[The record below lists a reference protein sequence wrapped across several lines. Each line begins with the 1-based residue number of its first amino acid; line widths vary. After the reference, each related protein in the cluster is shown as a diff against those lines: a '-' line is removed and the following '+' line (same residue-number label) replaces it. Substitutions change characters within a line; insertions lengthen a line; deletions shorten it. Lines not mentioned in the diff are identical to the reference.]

1 MSSITQGLARFQK
14 TKGTIPISAEAP
26 EKFRDAPFYDADEE
40 LQTAV
45 ELALELKQPLLI
57 TGEPGCGKTAAAY
70 WAAWALGL
78 DAASLHHVQIRSSAT
93 AADMKYEFDNIGY
106 LRESQVAGSRK
117 EAWTPAQEEEVRRR
131 FVRPGP
137 LWSAFESARK
147 HSIILLLDEIDKA
160 PRDFPNDLLHEFD
173 QLEFEVPEWRV
184 EGQPLRVSARPA
196 GGPARASATAG
207 DPSHPFILM
216 VFTSNGERR
225 LPDAF
230 LRRCVHHHL
239 AFDEQRM
246 LNIVRHRAD
255 LARKTASGQ
264 KLPMVELTDAF
275 IEYAVK
281 RFMVLKRYPE
291 LNHQPGLAELL
302 IWLRVVAS
310 RGGIDIERLKAMQPG
325 ELPYLGLLLKD
336 AEDRRRV
343 QPSLR

>member
-1 MSSITQGLARFQK
+1 MASITQGLARFRKAQD
-14 TKGTIPISAEAP
+14 TPAVAVDAP
-26 EKFRDAPFYDADEE
+26 EKFRDAPFYDADVE

-78 DAASLHHVQIRSSAT
+78 PADGLHHVQIRSTAT

-106 LRESQVAGSRK
+106 LRASQVAGARQ
-117 EAWTPAQEEEVRRR
+117 EAWTPAQEDEVRRR
-131 FVRPGP
+131 FVHKGP
-137 LWSAFESARK
+137 LWRAFAAARER
-147 HSIILLLDEIDKA
+147 SIVLLLDEIDKA

-173 QLEFEVPEWRV
+173 QLEFEVPEWR
-184 EGQPLRVSARPA
+184 EDGKALRISARPD
-196 GGPARASATAG
+196 GEGARATGATAKQ
-207 DPSHPFILM
+207 DRFILM

-246 LNIVRHRAD
+246 IAIVRHRAE
-255 LARKTASGQ
+255 LAKKSADGSGNA
-264 KLPMVELTDAF
+264 LELGDSF
-275 IEYAVK
+275 IEHAVK

-302 IWLRVVAS
+302 IWLRVIAE
-310 RGGIDIERLKAMQPG
+310 RGGIDIEKLKALQPG

-343 QPSLR
+343 QPSQR

>member
-1 MSSITQGLARFQK
+1 MTSITQGLARFRK
-14 TKGTIPISAEAP
+14 TQAPLAVPPDAP
-26 EKFRDAPFYDADEE
+26 EKLRDAPFYDADIE

-78 DAASLHHVQIRSSAT
+78 PADSLHHVQIRSNAA

-106 LRESQVAGSRK
+106 LRESQVAGARQ
-117 EAWTPAQEEEVRRR
+117 EAWTPAQEEDIRRR
-131 FVRPGP
+131 LVRKGP
-137 LWSAFESARK
+137 LWHAFEAARD
-147 HSIILLLDEIDKA
+147 HAIVLLLDEIDKA

-173 QLEFEVPEWRV
+173 QLEFEVPEWRMD
-184 EGQPLRVSARPA
+184 GKPLRVSARPT
-196 GGPARASATAG
+196 GEGARAHGATG
-207 DPSHPFILM
+207 DQAAPFILM

-246 LNIVRHRAD
+246 IAIVRHRAE
-255 LARKTASGQ
+255 LARATAKDTG
-264 KLPMVELTDAF
+264 KAIELSDSF

-302 IWLRVVAS
+302 IWLRVIAE
-310 RGGIDIERLKAMQPG
+310 RGGLDIDKLKALQPG

-343 QPSLR
+343 QPSQR

>member
-1 MSSITQGLARFQK
+1 VH
-14 TKGTIPISAEAP
+14 PVPPDAP
-26 EKFRDAPFYDADEE
+26 EKYRDAPCYDADPE

-45 ELALELKQPLLI
+45 ELALHLKQPLLI

-78 DAASLHHVQIRSSAT
+78 PADSLHHVQIRSNAS
-93 AADMKYEFDNIGY
+93 AADMKYEIDNIGY
-106 LRESQVAGSRK
+106 LRESQVAGARQQ
-117 EAWTPAQEEEVRRR
+117 AWTPAQEEEMRRR
-131 FVRPGP
+131 FVRKGP
-137 LWSAFESARK
+137 LWHAFAAARE
-147 HSIILLLDEIDKA
+147 HAIVLLLDEIDKA

-184 EGQPLRVSARPA
+184 DGKPLRVCARSSGDGARAQGENGNPA
-196 GGPARASATAG
+196 G
-207 DPSHPFILM
+207 PFILM

-246 LNIVRHRAD
+246 IAIVRHRAD
-255 LARKTASGQ
+255 LARQTAKDHS
-264 KLPMVELTDAF
+264 MELGDSF

-302 IWLRVVAS
+302 IWLRVIAE
-310 RGGIDIERLKAMQPG
+310 RGGIDIDKLKAMQPG

-343 QPSLR
+343 QPGQR